1 MADTEYVINGL
12 RSQMRDLQSV
22 VNYLESREAVAGEDY
37 AYISGRLRELVAQL
51 RTLEQ
56 FSSARRSST
65 QRAGW
70 LN

>member
-1 MADTEYVINGL
+1 MADTEYVINCL

-37 AYISGRLRELVAQL
+37 AYVSGQLRELVAQL
-51 RTLEQ
+51 RALEQ
-56 FSSARRSST
+56 FSAARRSASR
-65 QRAGW
+65 RAGW